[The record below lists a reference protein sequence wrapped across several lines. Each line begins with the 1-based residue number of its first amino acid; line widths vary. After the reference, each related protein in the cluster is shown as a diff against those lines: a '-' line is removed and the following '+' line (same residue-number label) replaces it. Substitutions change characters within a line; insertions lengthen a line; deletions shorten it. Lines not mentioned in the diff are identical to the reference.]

1 MPWATPGINCAPGFA
16 AAWRHLID
24 THTHLD
30 SFARQGSL
38 DGVLARARAAGLE
51 AMIAIGTEPGD
62 WPVNREIART
72 HPGFVHYTVGLHPC
86 CVDGDWARQVAQL
99 GDFWSEAVRPVAL
112 GETGLDRFHLPKDP
126 AEAARVFGW
135 QREAFAAQLALA
147 ARRGC
152 PRVIHSR
159 EAFAECVEQ
168 IDASG
173 VDWARVV
180 FHCFSEGAA
189 EMAELTRRGGRA
201 SFTGILTYKK
211 ADGVRAAAAAQGLA
225 RCMIETDA
233 PYLAP
238 APHRGKPNE
247 PALLRHTAEYAAEM
261 FGVSYDA
268 LAAATTANARAFF
281 GLGAA

>member
-1 MPWATPGINCAPGFA
+1 MA
-16 AAWRHLID
+16 LID

-30 SFARQGSL
+30 SFARQGTL
-38 DGVLARARAAGLE
+38 EAVLARARAADLA

-62 WPVNREIART
+62 WAVNRDLARA

-86 CVDGDWARQVAQL
+86 CVDADWARAVAQL
-99 GDFWSEAVRPVAL
+99 EAFWTEGGGPGPAAL
-112 GETGLDRFHLPKDP
+112 GETGLDRYHLPKDA
-126 AEAARVFGW
+126 AEAARVYGW

-152 PRVIHSR
+152 PLVIHSR
-159 EAFAECVEQ
+159 EAFADCVGM
-168 IDASG
+168 IDGSG
-173 VDWARVV
+173 VDWAKVV

-189 EMAELTRRGGRA
+189 ELAELSRRGGRA

-238 APHRGKPNE
+238 VPHRGKPNE
-247 PALLRHTAEYAAEM
+247 PALLRHTAEYAAEL
-261 FGVSYDA
+261 FGVAYEV
-268 LAAATTANARAFF
+268 LAATTTANARAFF
-281 GLGAA
+281 GLGAGP